1 MFYGTNFTSERVKK
15 NKTPS
20 GCNLMAE
27 DQKGTYSTI
36 KSTILGKFSNIKGLT
51 KVIPYLAA
59 YLISLKGKGSTTI
72 SFALDL

>member
-1 MFYGTNFTSERVKK
+1 MEEMSPVRELKQNNL

-20 GCNLMAE
+20 GCKAMAE

-51 KVIPYLAA
+51 KVIPTL
-59 YLISLKGKGSTTI
+59 LCT
-72 SFALDL
+72 